1 MAGAEEELTH
11 HDPEDDV
18 KMTIWEHLGELRS
31 RLMRAGLAVLA
42 GAVACWTFKEKLLG
56 WLAEPYVRAAVARF
70 PKDPPELQ
78 GIAPAD
84 IFLNYTHMALI
95 GGVILAAPVIFYQLW
110 AFISPGLYA
119 REKKYVYPF
128 VFFSTGLFLLGVAFA
143 YFLALP
149 AMQGF
154 FLSQAGDIPSGTDA
168 VLKLTTRPTMEKYLD
183 FTTTMLLM
191 MGAVF
196 ELPLFVAF
204 LALAGIVTPQ
214 QLVRFSRWAIIG
226 AFVVG
231 AVITPTPDIT
241 GQGMVAGALIAL
253 YFFSVGLAY
262 LVAKKKDAAEPAPA
276 KKKSDD
282 DE

>member
-1 MAGAEEELTH
+1 MAEAEEQLSH

-18 KMTIWEHLGELRS
+18 KMTIWEHIGELRS
-31 RLMRAGLAVLA
+31 RLMRAGGAVFA
-42 GAVACWTFKEKLLG
+42 GAIICWTFKEKLLG
-56 WLAEPYVRAAVARF
+56 WLALPYVRAAAARF

-95 GGVILAAPVIFYQLW
+95 GGIILAAPMIFYQLW

-128 VFFSTGLFLLGVAFA
+128 VFFSTGLFLFGVAFA

-154 FLSQAGDIPSGTDA
+154 FMSQAGDIPTVGSEVA
-168 VLKLTTRPTMEKYLD
+168 LKLTARPTMEKYLD

-196 ELPLFVAF
+196 ELPLFIAF

-241 GQGMVAGALIAL
+241 GQGMVAGALILL

-262 LVAKKKDAAEPAPA
+262 LVAKKKDEPEPEAP
-276 KKKSDD
+276 KKKG
-282 DE
+282 